1 MNEYR
6 IWKAKELLVNTNRKI
21 ADISDAVGFANQNY
35 FAKTFKKLAGC
46 SPSVYRDLHVEG

>member
-35 FAKTFKKLAGC
+35 SAKTFKKLAGC